1 MSTMSA
7 ESNDGGVPDNPNGI
21 SLADIAD
28 AADTSSSDD

>member
-1 MSTMSA
+1 MSNSSP
-7 ESNDGGVPDNPNGI
+7 EPNDGGVPDNPNGI